1 MQDMTAKKKTET
13 DASAAGKKESFE
25 KSLGRLEKIVEEME
39 GGTISLEKMMAY
51 FEEGQ
56 TLVKSCT
63 SRLGEIECRIE
74 KLVQKDGEVKVEPLD
89 EEPADEEDD
98 DLF

>member
-1 MQDMTAKKKTET
+1 MTAKKKTET
-13 DASAAGKKESFE
+13 AKPDSGKQDSFE

-56 TLVKSCT
+56 TLVKSCS
-63 SRLGEIECRIE
+63 SRLGEIERRIE
-74 KLVQKDGEVKVEPLD
+74 KLVQKDGEVKIEPFD
-89 EEPADEEDD
+89 EEPAEDEDE

>member
-1 MQDMTAKKKTET
+1 MTAKKKTKT
-13 DASAAGKKESFE
+13 DAAKAGKKESFE
-25 KSLGRLEKIVEEME
+25 TSLGRLEKIVEEME
-39 GGTISLEKMMAY
+39 GGKISLEKMMAY

-89 EEPADEEDD
+89 EEPAEEEDE